1 MDSGWTKSN
10 LTVQWEAYK
19 DSVYILSALEAK
31 NTSGTYRL
39 FHNDFE
45 HFTHISKHKELLF
58 ISIHYGYIDL
68 FGPLKKC

>member
-45 HFTHISKHKELLF
+45 HVTQISKHKESLF
-58 ISIHYGYIDL
+58 ISIHSDYINL
-68 FGPLKKC
+68 FDPLTKC